1 MNFGIEK
8 LNQMK
13 NVVVT
18 GANKGIGFEVAKQM
32 AELGYFVYLGCRN
45 EQNGLE
51 AIGNLRQLNI
61 SNAGLLQIDVSD
73 PDSVKEAVA
82 KLASEID
89 ALDIL
94 INNAGISGGQPQNI
108 SACDMSLLKDVFNTN
123 YFGAIQT
130 TQAMLPLLEKAKQ
143 PVIVNVSSELG
154 SLAMQTSERRNPN
167 WDHFHS
173 YGSTKTA
180 LNTFTIL
187 LAHEFRNTK
196 FRINSVTPGFTA
208 TDLNGFTGFKTAAE
222 GARPIVRMATIGLDG
237 PSGKFFREE
246 GEVPW

>member
-1 MNFGIEK
+1 
-8 LNQMK
+8 MK
-13 NVVVT
+13 NVLVT

-45 EQNGLE
+45 EQNGRE
-51 AIGNLRQLNI
+51 AINNLRKSNI
-61 SNAGLLQIDVSD
+61 SNVELLQMDVSD
-73 PDSVKEAVA
+73 LTSVKEAA
-82 KLASEID
+82 SKLASKIG

-94 INNAGISGGQPQNI
+94 INNAGVAGGQPQNM
-108 SACDMSLLKDVFNTN
+108 SVCDMSLLKEVFDTN

-154 SLAMQTSERRNPN
+154 SLARLTSETRAPN
-167 WDHFHS
+167 WDNYHAYS
-173 YGSTKTA
+173 STKTA

-196 FRINSVTPGFTA
+196 FRINSVTPGYTA
-208 TDLNGFTGFKTAAE
+208 TDLNGFAGFKTAAQ
-222 GARPIVRMATIGLDG
+222 GAQPIVKLATIGADG
-237 PSGKFFREE
+237 PSGKFFGAE

>member
-1 MNFGIEK
+1 
-8 LNQMK
+8 MK

-45 EQNGLE
+45 EHNGLE
-51 AIGNLRQLNI
+51 AIGNLRKSGI
-61 SNAGLLQIDVSD
+61 SNVALLQIDVAD
-73 PDSVKEAVA
+73 GNSVKEAVSN
-82 KLASEID
+82 LASKID

-94 INNAGISGGQPQNI
+94 INNAGISGSQPQNI
-108 SACDMSLLKDVFNTN
+108 SACDISLLKDVFNTN

-130 TQAMLPLLEKAKQ
+130 TQAMLPLLKKAEQ
-143 PVIVNVSSELG
+143 PVIVNVSSEIG
-154 SLAMQTSERRNPN
+154 SLAMQTSEGRSPN
-167 WDHFHS
+167 WNNFDA

-187 LAHEFRNTK
+187 LAQEFRNTK
-196 FRINSVTPGFTA
+196 FRINSVTPGYTA
-208 TDLNGFTGFKTAAE
+208 TDLNGFAGFKTAAQ
-222 GARPIVRMATIGLDG
+222 GAQPIVRMATIGSDG

>member
-1 MNFGIEK
+1 
-8 LNQMK
+8 MK

-45 EQNGLE
+45 EHGGSE
-51 AIGNLRQLNI
+51 AIGNLRKLGI
-61 SNAGLLQIDVSD
+61 SNVELLQIDVSD
-73 PDSVKEAVA
+73 LNSIKEAVSN
-82 KLASEID
+82 LASKID

-94 INNAGISGGQPQNI
+94 INNAGISGSQPQNI
-108 SACDMSLLKDVFNTN
+108 SVCDMSVLKDVFNTN
-123 YFGAIQT
+123 YFGVIQT
-130 TQAMLPLLEKAKQ
+130 TQAMLPLLEKAEQ

-154 SLAMQTSERRNPN
+154 SLAMQTSQGRNPN
-167 WDHFHS
+167 WNHFDA
-173 YGSTKTA
+173 YASTKTA
-180 LNTFTIL
+180 LNSFTIL

-208 TDLNGFTGFKTAAE
+208 TDLNGFTGFKTPAQ
-222 GARPIVRMATIGLDG
+222 GAQPIVRMATIGSDG

-246 GEVPW
+246 GEVSW

>member
-1 MNFGIEK
+1 
-8 LNQMK
+8 MK

-32 AELGYFVYLGCRN
+32 AELGYFVYLGSRN
-45 EQNGLE
+45 KQKGLE
-51 AIGNLRQLNI
+51 AISNLRKLNI
-61 SNAGLLQIDVSD
+61 SNVELLEIDVSD
-73 PDSVKEAVA
+73 FDSVKEAVS
-82 KLASEID
+82 KLSSKID

-94 INNAGISGGQPQNI
+94 INNAGISGGQAQNI
-108 SACDMSLLKDVFNTN
+108 STSSISTLKEIFNTN

-130 TQAMLPLLEKAKQ
+130 TQLMLPLLEKATQ

-154 SLAMQTSERRNPN
+154 SLAIQTSEGRNAN
-167 WDHFHS
+167 WDNFPL

-180 LNTFTIL
+180 LNTFTIH
-187 LAHEFRNTK
+187 LAREFRNTK

-208 TDLNGFTGFKTAAE
+208 TDLNGFTGLKTAAQ
-222 GARPIVRMATIGLDG
+222 GAKPIVRVATIGPNG
-237 PSGKFFREE
+237 PSGKFFKEE

>member
-1 MNFGIEK
+1 
-8 LNQMK
+8 MK
-13 NVVVT
+13 NVLVT

-45 EQNGLE
+45 EQNGSE
-51 AIGNLRQLNI
+51 AIDNLRQLNI
-61 SNAGLLQIDVSD
+61 SNVELLQIDVSD
-73 PDSVKEAVA
+73 LDSVKAA
-82 KLASEID
+82 ASKLASKID

-94 INNAGISGGQPQNI
+94 INNAAIAGDQPQNI
-108 SACDMSLLKDVFNTN
+108 SACDISVLKEVFNTN

-130 TQAMLPLLEKAKQ
+130 TQAMLPLLEKSMQ

-154 SLAMQTSERRNPN
+154 SLAMQTNETRNPN
-167 WDHFHS
+167 WDNFHV

-187 LAHEFRNTK
+187 LAHELRNTK
-196 FRINSVTPGFTA
+196 FRINSVTPGYTA
-208 TDLNGFTGFKTAAE
+208 TDLNGFAGFKTAAQ
-222 GARPIVRMATIGLDG
+222 GAQPIVRTATMRPDG

>member
-1 MNFGIEK
+1 
-8 LNQMK
+8 MK
-13 NVVVT
+13 NVLVT

-45 EQNGLE
+45 EPSGLA
-51 AIGNLRQLNI
+51 AIDNLKKLNI
-61 SNAGLLQIDVSD
+61 SNVELLQIDVSD
-73 PDSVKEAVA
+73 WGSVKEAA
-82 KLASEID
+82 SKLASKID

-94 INNAGISGGQPQNI
+94 INNAGVPGGQPQNI
-108 SACDMSLLKDVFNTN
+108 SVCDMSILKEVFNTN

-130 TQAMLPLLEKAKQ
+130 TQAMLPLLEKSAQ

-154 SLAMQTSERRNPN
+154 SLAMQTSEKRNPN
-167 WDHFHS
+167 WDNFHA

-208 TDLNGFTGFKTAAE
+208 TDLNGFTGFKTPAQ
-222 GARPIVRMATIGLDG
+222 GAKPIVRWATIGPDG

-246 GEVPW
+246 GEVAW

>member
-1 MNFGIEK
+1 
-8 LNQMK
+8 MK

-32 AELGYFVYLGCRN
+32 AEAGYFVYLGCRN

-51 AIGNLRQLNI
+51 AINNLKELKM
-61 SNAGLLQIDVSD
+61 SNVALLRIDVSD
-73 PDSVKEAVA
+73 LASVKAAVS
-82 KLASEID
+82 KLTREID

-94 INNAGISGGQPQNI
+94 INNAGIAGRQPQNI
-108 SACDMSLLKDVFNTN
+108 SACAISVLKEVFDTN

-130 TQAMLPLLEKAKQ
+130 TQAMLPLLQKATQ

-154 SLAMQTSERRNPN
+154 SLAMQTGEGRNPN
-167 WDHFHS
+167 WDHFHA

-187 LAHEFRNTK
+187 LAHEFSNTK
-196 FRINSVTPGFTA
+196 FRINSVTPGYTA
-208 TDLNGFTGFKTAAE
+208 TDLNGFAGSKTAAE
-222 GARPIVRMATIGLDG
+222 GARPIVRMATVGEDG
-237 PSGKFFREE
+237 PSGKFFREG

>member
-1 MNFGIEK
+1 
-8 LNQMK
+8 MK

-32 AELGYFVYLGCRN
+32 AELGYFVYLGCRS

-51 AIGNLRQLNI
+51 AISKLRKSGI
-61 SNAGLLQIDVSD
+61 SNVELLQIDVSD
-73 PDSVKEAVA
+73 ADSVKQAVSQLTS
-82 KLASEID
+82 KID

-108 SACDMSLLKDVFNTN
+108 SACDISLLKDVFNTN

-130 TQAMLPLLEKAKQ
+130 TQAMLPLLEKANQ

-154 SLAMQTSERRNPN
+154 SLAMQTSEGRNPN
-167 WDHFHS
+167 WNNFDA

-187 LAHEFRNTK
+187 LALEFRNTK

-208 TDLNGFTGFKTAAE
+208 TDLNGFTGFKTAVQ
-222 GARPIVRMATIGLDG
+222 GAKPIVRMATIGPEG
-237 PSGKFFREE
+237 PTGKFFKEE

>member
-1 MNFGIEK
+1 
-8 LNQMK
+8 MK

-45 EQNGLE
+45 EQNGLA
-51 AIGNLRQLNI
+51 AIDSMRKLNRT
-61 SNAGLLQIDVSD
+61 NVELLQIDVSD
-73 PDSVKEAVA
+73 PASVKTAAA
-82 KLASEID
+82 KLASKID

-94 INNAGISGGQPQNI
+94 INNAGVAGGQPQNI
-108 SACDMSLLKDVFNTN
+108 SACDMSLLKEVFNTN

-154 SLAMQTSERRNPN
+154 SLALQTSEGRSPN
-167 WDHFHS
+167 WDHFHA
-173 YGSTKTA
+173 YASTKTA

-196 FRINSVTPGFTA
+196 FRINSVTPGYTA
-208 TDLNGFTGFKTAAE
+208 TDLNGFAGFKTAAE
-222 GARPIVRMATIGLDG
+222 GARPIVQMATIGEDG
-237 PSGKFFREE
+237 PSGKFVKEG

>member
-1 MNFGIEK
+1 MI
-8 LNQMK
+8 
-13 NVVVT
+13 NVLVT

-32 AELGYFVYLGCRN
+32 AELGYFVYLGCRS

-51 AIGNLRQLNI
+51 AISNLKKLNI
-61 SNAGLLQIDVSD
+61 SNVELLQIDVSD
-73 PDSVKEAVA
+73 LNSVKEAVSR
-82 KLASEID
+82 LASKID

-94 INNAGISGGQPQNI
+94 INNAGISGSQPQNI
-108 SACDMSLLKDVFNTN
+108 SVCDISVLKDVFNTN
-123 YFGAIQT
+123 YFGVIQT

-154 SLAMQTSERRNPN
+154 SLAMQTSEGRNPN
-167 WDHFHS
+167 WDNFHG

-208 TDLNGFTGFKTAAE
+208 TDLNGFTGFKTAAQ
-222 GARPIVRMATIGLDG
+222 GAKPIVRAAIIGSDG
-237 PSGKFFREE
+237 PSGKFFKDE

>member
-1 MNFGIEK
+1 
-8 LNQMK
+8 MK

-45 EQNGLE
+45 EQSGLE
-51 AIGNLRQLNI
+51 AISNLKKLNI
-61 SNAGLLQIDVSD
+61 SNVELLQIDVSD
-73 PDSVKEAVA
+73 WNSVKEAA
-82 KLASEID
+82 SKLASEID

-94 INNAGISGGQPQNI
+94 INNAGIAGSQPQNI
-108 SACDMSLLKDVFNTN
+108 SACDISLLKDVFNTN

-154 SLAMQTSERRNPN
+154 SLAMQTSQGRNPN
-167 WDHFHS
+167 WDHFAA
-173 YGSTKTA
+173 YASTKTA
-180 LNTFTIL
+180 LNSFTIL
-187 LAHEFRNTK
+187 LAHEFRDTK

-208 TDLNGFTGFKTAAE
+208 TDLNGFTGFKTPAQ
-222 GARPIVRMATIGLDG
+222 GAQPIVRMATIGSDG

>member
-1 MNFGIEK
+1 
-8 LNQMK
+8 MK

-32 AELGYFVYLGCRN
+32 AELGYFVYLGSRN
-45 EQNGLE
+45 EQKGLE
-51 AIGNLRQLNI
+51 AIRNLKKLNI
-61 SNAGLLQIDVSD
+61 SNVELLQIDVSD
-73 PDSVKEAVA
+73 LDSVKEAKS
-82 KLASEID
+82 KLSTKID

-94 INNAGISGGQPQNI
+94 INNAGIAGGQPQNI
-108 SACDMSLLKDVFNTN
+108 SACETSVLKEIFNTN

-130 TQAMLPLLEKAKQ
+130 TQLLFPLLQKSTQ

-154 SLAMQTSERRNPN
+154 SLAMQTSEGRNPN
-167 WDHFHS
+167 WDNFPV

-180 LNTFTIL
+180 LNTFTIH

-208 TDLNGFTGFKTAAE
+208 TDLNGFTGFKTAAQ
-222 GARPIVRMATIGLDG
+222 GAKPIVKLATIGPEG
-237 PSGKFFREE
+237 PSGKFFKEE

>member
-1 MNFGIEK
+1 
-8 LNQMK
+8 MK

-18 GANKGIGFEVAKQM
+18 GANKGIGFEVAKQL

-51 AIGNLRQLNI
+51 AINNLRKLNI
-61 SNAGLLQIDVSD
+61 SSVELLQIDVSD
-73 PDSVKEAVA
+73 LASVKEAA
-82 KLASEID
+82 SKLELEID
-89 ALDIL
+89 VLDIL
-94 INNAGISGGQPQNI
+94 INNAGIAGSQPQNI
-108 SACDMSLLKDVFNTN
+108 SGCDMSLLKEVFNTN

-130 TQAMLPLLEKAKQ
+130 TQAMLPLLEKANQ

-154 SLAMQTSERRNPN
+154 SLAMQTSEGRSPN
-167 WDHFHS
+167 WDHFDA

-180 LNTFTIL
+180 LNMFTIL

-196 FRINSVTPGFTA
+196 FRINSVTPGYTA
-208 TDLNGFTGFKTAAE
+208 TDLNGFAGFKTAAQ
-222 GARPIVRMATIGLDG
+222 GALPIVRTATIGADG
-237 PSGKFFREE
+237 PSGKFFGEE

>member
-1 MNFGIEK
+1 
-8 LNQMK
+8 MK

-32 AELGYFVYLGCRN
+32 AELGYFVYLGSRN
-45 EQNGLE
+45 EQKGLE
-51 AIGNLRQLNI
+51 AIRNLKKLNI
-61 SNAGLLQIDVSD
+61 SNVELLQIDVSD
-73 PDSVKEAVA
+73 LDSVKEAIS
-82 KLASEID
+82 KLSTKID

-94 INNAGISGGQPQNI
+94 INNAGIAGGQPQNI
-108 SACDMSLLKDVFNTN
+108 SACETSVLKEIFNTN

-130 TQAMLPLLEKAKQ
+130 TQLLFPLLQKSTQ

-154 SLAMQTSERRNPN
+154 SLAMQTSEGRNPN
-167 WDHFHS
+167 WDNFPV

-180 LNTFTIL
+180 LNTFTIH

-208 TDLNGFTGFKTAAE
+208 TDLNGFTGFKTAAQ
-222 GARPIVRMATIGLDG
+222 GAKPIVKLATIGPEG
-237 PSGKFFREE
+237 PSGKFFKEE

>member
-1 MNFGIEK
+1 
-8 LNQMK
+8 MK

-51 AIGNLRQLNI
+51 AISSLRKLNI
-61 SNAGLLQIDVSD
+61 SNAELLQIDVSD
-73 PDSVKEAVA
+73 WNSVKEAAA

-94 INNAGISGGQPQNI
+94 INNAGVAGSQPQNI
-108 SACDMSLLKDVFNTN
+108 SDCDISVLKDVFNTN

-130 TQAMLPLLEKAKQ
+130 TQMMLPLLEKAKQ

-154 SLAMQTSERRNPN
+154 SLAMQTSEGRPPN
-167 WDHFHS
+167 WDHFAA
-173 YGSTKTA
+173 YASTKTA
-180 LNTFTIL
+180 LNSFTIL

-196 FRINSVTPGFTA
+196 FRINSVTPGYTA
-208 TDLNGFTGFKTAAE
+208 TDLNGFAGFKTAAQ
-222 GARPIVRMATIGLDG
+222 GAQPIVRMAIIGSDG

>member
-1 MNFGIEK
+1 
-8 LNQMK
+8 MK

-45 EQNGLE
+45 EQNGQV
-51 AIGNLRQLNI
+51 AIDSLRKLNLANVE
-61 SNAGLLQIDVSD
+61 LLQIDVSD
-73 PDSVKEAVA
+73 PASVKAA
-82 KLASEID
+82 APKLASNID

-94 INNAGISGGQPQNI
+94 INNAGIAGGQPQNI

-130 TQAMLPLLEKAKQ
+130 TQAMLPLLEKAMQ

-154 SLAMQTSERRNPN
+154 SLAIQTSEGRNPN
-167 WDHFHS
+167 WDYFHA

-180 LNTFTIL
+180 LNSFTIL

-196 FRINSVTPGFTA
+196 FRINSVTPGYTA
-208 TDLNGFTGFKTAAE
+208 TDLNGFAGFKTAAE
-222 GARPIVRMATIGLDG
+222 GARPIVEMATIGTDG
-237 PSGKFFREE
+237 PTGKFFREG

>member
-1 MNFGIEK
+1 
-8 LNQMK
+8 MK

-32 AELGYFVYLGCRN
+32 AELGYFVFLGCRN

-51 AIGNLRQLNI
+51 AINNLRKLNI
-61 SNAGLLQIDVSD
+61 SNVGLLQIDVSD
-73 PDSVKEAVA
+73 LASVKAA
-82 KLASEID
+82 ASKLASEID

-94 INNAGISGGQPQNI
+94 INNAGIAGGQPQNI
-108 SACDMSLLKDVFNTN
+108 SACDMSLLKEVFDTN

-130 TQAMLPLLEKAKQ
+130 TQAMLPLLEKANQ
-143 PVIVNVSSELG
+143 PVSVNVSSEMG
-154 SLAMQTSERRNPN
+154 SLAKQTAEGRAPN
-167 WDHFHS
+167 WDNYPA

-180 LNTFTIL
+180 LNSFTIL

-196 FRINSVTPGFTA
+196 FWINSVTPGYTA
-208 TDLNGFTGFKTAAE
+208 TDLNGFAGFKTAAQ
-222 GARPIVRMATIGLDG
+222 GARPIVRMATIGADG
-237 PSGKFFREE
+237 PSGKFFKEG

>member
-1 MNFGIEK
+1 
-8 LNQMK
+8 
-13 NVVVT
+13 
-18 GANKGIGFEVAKQM
+18 M

-45 EQNGLE
+45 EDSGLA
-51 AIGNLRQLNI
+51 AIDQLKKLNI
-61 SNAGLLQIDVSD
+61 SNVGLLQIDVSD
-73 PDSVKEAVA
+73 WGSVKAA
-82 KLASEID
+82 ASRLASKID

-94 INNAGISGGQPQNI
+94 INNAGVPGGQPQNI
-108 SACDMSLLKDVFNTN
+108 SVCDMSILKEVFNTN

-130 TQAMLPLLEKAKQ
+130 TQAMLPLLEKSTQ

-154 SLAMQTSERRNPN
+154 SLAMQTSEKRNPN
-167 WDHFHS
+167 WDNFHA

-208 TDLNGFTGFKTAAE
+208 TDLNGFTGFKTPAQ
-222 GARPIVRMATIGLDG
+222 GAKPIVRWATIGPDG

-246 GEVPW
+246 GEVAW

>member
-1 MNFGIEK
+1 
-8 LNQMK
+8 MK
-13 NVVVT
+13 NVLVT

-45 EQNGLE
+45 EPSGLA
-51 AIGNLRQLNI
+51 AIDNLKKLNI
-61 SNAGLLQIDVSD
+61 SNVELLQIDVSD
-73 PDSVKEAVA
+73 WGSVKEAA
-82 KLASEID
+82 SKLVSKID

-94 INNAGISGGQPQNI
+94 INNAGVPGGQPQNI
-108 SACDMSLLKDVFNTN
+108 SVCDMSILKEVFNTN

-130 TQAMLPLLEKAKQ
+130 TQAMLPLLEKSAQ

-154 SLAMQTSERRNPN
+154 SLAMQTSEKRNPN
-167 WDHFHS
+167 WDNFHA

-208 TDLNGFTGFKTAAE
+208 TDLNGFTGFKTPAQ
-222 GARPIVRMATIGLDG
+222 GAKPIVRWATIGPDG

-246 GEVPW
+246 GEVAW

>member
-1 MNFGIEK
+1 
-8 LNQMK
+8 MK
-13 NVVVT
+13 NVLVT

-45 EQNGLE
+45 EPSGLA
-51 AIGNLRQLNI
+51 AIDNLKKLNI
-61 SNAGLLQIDVSD
+61 SNVELLQIDVSD
-73 PDSVKEAVA
+73 WGSVKEAA
-82 KLASEID
+82 SKLTSKID

-94 INNAGISGGQPQNI
+94 INNAGVPGGQPQNI
-108 SACDMSLLKDVFNTN
+108 SVCDMSILKEVFNTN

-130 TQAMLPLLEKAKQ
+130 TQAMLPLLEKSAQ

-154 SLAMQTSERRNPN
+154 SLAMQTSEKRNPN
-167 WDHFHS
+167 WDNFHA

-208 TDLNGFTGFKTAAE
+208 TDLNGFTGFKTPAQ
-222 GARPIVRMATIGLDG
+222 GAKPIVRWATIGPDG

-246 GEVPW
+246 GEVTW